1 MLAEGKNRREFFCDS
16 GIDEGNEKDETVRG
30 VWDECGRKE
39 GMGMPAGGTE
49 AGMNADPAVTYA
61 AAGIADK
68 VSAVRAVT
76 TVCG

>member
-1 MLAEGKNRREFFCDS
+1 MLAEGINRREFFCDS
-16 GIDEGNEKDETVRG
+16 SIDEGNEKEEAVRG
-30 VWDECGRKE
+30 VWDESGRKE

-49 AGMNADPAVTYA
+49 AGTNADPAVANA

-76 TVCG
+76 AVCG